1 LENRKSLQPP
11 AECYGKSSDM
21 ESAIEESMQKWID
34 RAQKS
39 SDARD
44 RIAVAGGISR
54 GVFGSLPL
62 GDVDSVDSSSDGD
75 DYVEVQQAA

>member
-1 LENRKSLQPP
+1 
-11 AECYGKSSDM
+11 M
-21 ESAIEESMQKWID
+21 ESAIEDSMQQWLD

-44 RIAVAGGISR
+44 RIAVAGGISH

-62 GDVDSVDSSSDGD
+62 RDVDSCESSNDGD
-75 DYVEVQQAA
+75 DYVEVQRAA